1 MSERLAQRVEEI
13 EPFYA
18 MELLARAKELEAQ
31 GRAIIHMEI
40 GEPDFV
46 TPQPVVEA
54 GVAALHSG
62 QVHYTPA
69 SGLPALR
76 EAIADWYSKDAGIAV
91 SPERIIVTPG
101 ASGALLLAMA
111 ALLNPGDTVLMA
123 DPGYPCNRYLTR
135 LLEGRSVCIPITD
148 ESDYQFTSK
157 HVESHWGQTTKVV
170 LVASPANPTGV
181 LLPQNT
187 LAALVDSVESR
198 GGTLI
203 VDEIYHGLVYEGDTI
218 TALAFSDQVFVTNSF
233 SKYFGMTGW
242 RLGWLVVPENFIRV
256 ADKLAQNL
264 FLAASTPAQYA
275 ALAAFKPETIQILEA
290 RRIEFQRRRDFLLS
304 GLRALGFHIP
314 VTPQGAFYIYA
325 DCSRF
330 SINSIIFSRDLL
342 EKIGVA
348 VTPGVDFGC
357 NAPKQ
362 HIRFAYT
369 TSMEQLQEGL
379 ERLQAY
385 LN

>member
-1 MSERLAQRVEEI
+1 MEEI
-13 EPFYA
+13 KPFYV
-18 MELLARAKELEAQ
+18 MKLLARAKELEAQ
-31 GRAIIHMEI
+31 GHSIIHMEI

-54 GVAALHSG
+54 GVAALRSG

-76 EAIADWYSKDAGIAV
+76 EAIASWYSKDAGITV

-101 ASGALLLAMA
+101 ASGALLLSMA
-111 ALLNPGDTVLMA
+111 ALLNPGDAVLMA
-123 DPGYPCNRYLTR
+123 DPGYPCNRYLIR

-148 ESDYQFTSK
+148 ESAYQLTSK
-157 HVESHWGQTTKVV
+157 HVESHWGPTTKAV
-170 LVASPANPTGV
+170 LVASPANPTGA
-181 LLPQNT
+181 LLSQDT
-187 LAALVDSVESR
+187 LAALVDSIESR

-203 VDEIYHGLVYEGDTI
+203 VDEIYHGLVYEGEAT
-218 TALAFSDQVFVTNSF
+218 TALVLSDQVFVINSF

-242 RLGWLVVPENFIRV
+242 RLGWLVAPKNFIQA

-275 ALAAFKPETIQILEA
+275 ALTAFKPETLQILEA
-290 RRIEFQRRRDFLLS
+290 RRVEFQQRRDFLLS
-304 GLRALGFHIP
+304 RLRDLGFHVP

-330 SINSIIFSRDLL
+330 SADSVAFSRDLL
-342 EKIGVA
+342 EKVGVA
-348 VTPGVDFGC
+348 VTPGIDFGC
-357 NAPKQ
+357 NAHKK
-362 HIRFAYT
+362 HLRFAYT
-369 TSMEQLQEGL
+369 TSMKQLQEGI
-379 ERLQAY
+379 ERLQTY
-385 LN
+385 LR